1 MMISLRPEQE
11 KILEY
16 THEKMGISAVPGS
29 GKTYTLSLLAA
40 DLLKRGLLD
49 IDQEVLVVTL
59 VNSAVD
65 NFYLRV
71 NQFVSAEGLVP
82 FIGYRVRTLHGLA
95 YDIVRERPSLVGLS
109 EDFTIIDERE
119 ANAIIREAA
128 LAWLHGHPDIM
139 EGYLNLELQTEQLER
154 IRRRDLRGLLFEIA
168 VSFIR
173 MAKNMRKSP
182 GQIRERLDALP
193 VPLQLA
199 EMGCAIYAD
208 YQRSLTYRG
217 SVDFDDL
224 ISLALLALESDE
236 EFLERLRYR
245 WPYVLEDEAQDSSLL
260 QESILATLIGDGGN
274 WVRVGDPNQ
283 AIFETFTTADPRYL
297 REFIDREEVIR
308 KSLSISGRSTP
319 SIMYLANK
327 FAEWTHKNHQVA
339 EVRDALHDDPSIKP
353 TSLDDPQSNPEDN
366 PSQIHLIYTPYTSK
380 DEISAVADSLTRW
393 LPEHED
399 WTVAVLVPR
408 NKRGKDLGEELQRRK
423 VDYDDSLLKTTTETR
438 HSAGVLGHI
447 LAYLSDPGSNKKL
460 IKVFKHWSLV
470 KEQEEKINDPTKKTI
485 ELLQKINHLEDF
497 VSPNPGKDW
506 LEELN
511 LQRKDSETLGILIEF
526 REEVRKW
533 QASVLLPIDQL
544 VLTLAQDFFSETN
557 ELAMAHKLAILLR
570 QASNS
575 NPSWRLPQLTEEL
588 NVIARNE
595 RRFLGF
601 SAQDSGFDPEQ
612 YKGKVVITTMHKAK
626 GLEWDR
632 VYLMSVNNYNFPSGV
647 IDEGYITE
655 KWYIRDKLNLQAEAL
670 AQLETAFSSDDYDWY
685 LEGEATQ
692 KARIDYVRE
701 RLRLLY
707 VGITRAKKEL
717 VITWNKGRRKNQQV
731 AFSFANLGSI
741 WEGYI
746 NSSEGD

>member
-1 MMISLRPEQE
+1 MISLRPEQE

-40 DLLKRGLLD
+40 DLLKSGLLD

-109 EDFTIIDERE
+109 EDFSIIDERE
-119 ANAIIREAA
+119 ANAIIREAV
-128 LAWLHGHPDIM
+128 LVWLHSHPDIM
-139 EGYLNLELQTEQLER
+139 EGYLNLELQTGQLER
-154 IRRRDLRGLLFEIA
+154 IRRRDLRELLFEIA

-173 MAKNMRKSP
+173 KAKNMQKSP
-182 GQIRERLDALP
+182 DQIRKRLETIP

-199 EMGCAIYAD
+199 EMGCEIYAD
-208 YQRSLTYRG
+208 YQRSLAYRG

-224 ISLALLALESDE
+224 IILALLALESDE

-260 QESILATLIGDGGN
+260 QEAILVKLVGDGGN

-297 REFIDREEVIR
+297 REFIDQDDVI
-308 KSLSISGRSTP
+308 KKTLSMSGRSTL
-319 SIMYLANK
+319 SIIYLANE
-327 FAEWTHKNHQVA
+327 FAEWTHKKHQVA
-339 EVRDALHDDPSIKP
+339 EVRDALQDDPRIKP
-353 TSLDDPQSNPEDN
+353 TLPNDPQSNPEDD
-366 PSQIHLIYTPYTSK
+366 PSQIHLIYTPYKSQ
-380 DEISAVADSLTRW
+380 DEISAIGDSLTRW
-393 LPEHED
+393 LPEHGD

-408 NKRGKDLGEELQRRK
+408 NKRGKDLGEELKRRK
-423 VDYDDSLLKTTTETR
+423 VDYDDSLLRTTSQTR

-447 LAYLSDPGSNKKL
+447 LAYLSDPGSKKKL
-460 IKVFKHWSLV
+460 INIFKDWSLLR
-470 KEQEEKINDPTKKTI
+470 EQEENNHDRTKKTI
-485 ELLQKINHLEDF
+485 ELLQKISHLEDF
-497 VSPNPGKDW
+497 VSPDPGKDW
-506 LEELN
+506 LEELD
-511 LQRKDSETLGILIEF
+511 LQRKDSEIFEILIEF
-526 REEVRKW
+526 RKEIRKW

-544 VLTLAQDFFSETN
+544 VLTLAQDFFSEAN
-557 ELAMAHKLAILLR
+557 ELAIAHKLAIMLR
-570 QASNS
+570 QASKS

-595 RRFLGF
+595 RKFLGF

-647 IDEGYITE
+647 GDEGYIAE
-655 KWYIRDKLNLQAEAL
+655 KWYIRDKLNLQAETL
-670 AQLETAFSSDDYDWY
+670 AQLESAFSSDDYDWY
-685 LEGEATQ
+685 QEGDAT
-692 KARIDYVRE
+692 KRARIDYVRE

-717 VITWNKGRRKNQQV
+717 VITWNKGRRNKQKV
-731 AFSFANLGSI
+731 ALPFAALGSI
-741 WEGYI
+741 WEEQI
-746 NSSEGD
+746 NSSEGN

>member
-1 MMISLRPEQE
+1 MISLRPEQE

-40 DLLKRGLLD
+40 DLLKSGLLD

-109 EDFTIIDERE
+109 EDFSIIDERE
-119 ANAIIREAA
+119 ANAIIREAV
-128 LAWLHGHPDIM
+128 LVWLHSHPDIM
-139 EGYLNLELQTEQLER
+139 EGYLNLELQTGQLER
-154 IRRRDLRGLLFEIA
+154 IRRRDLRELLFEIA

-173 MAKNMRKSP
+173 KAKNMQKSP
-182 GQIRERLDALP
+182 DQIRKRLETIP

-199 EMGCAIYAD
+199 EMGCEIYAD
-208 YQRSLTYRG
+208 YQRSLAYRG

-224 ISLALLALESDE
+224 IILALLALESDE

-260 QESILATLIGDGGN
+260 QEAILVKLVGDGGN

-297 REFIDREEVIR
+297 REFIDQDDVI
-308 KSLSISGRSTP
+308 KKTLSMSGRSTL
-319 SIMYLANK
+319 SIIYLANE
-327 FAEWTHKNHQVA
+327 FAEWTHKKHQVA
-339 EVRDALHDDPSIKP
+339 EVRDALQDDPRIKP
-353 TSLDDPQSNPEDN
+353 TLPNDPQSNPEDD
-366 PSQIHLIYTPYTSK
+366 PSQIHLIYAPYKSQ
-380 DEISAVADSLTRW
+380 DEISAIGDSLTRW
-393 LPEHED
+393 LPEHGD

-408 NKRGKDLGEELQRRK
+408 NKRGKDLGEELKRRK
-423 VDYDDSLLKTTTETR
+423 VDYDDSLLRTTSQTR

-447 LAYLSDPGSNKKL
+447 LAYLSDPGSKKKL
-460 IKVFKHWSLV
+460 INIFKDWSLLR
-470 KEQEEKINDPTKKTI
+470 EQEENNHDRTKKTI
-485 ELLQKINHLEDF
+485 ELLQKISHLEDF
-497 VSPNPGKDW
+497 VSPDPGKDW
-506 LEELN
+506 LEELD
-511 LQRKDSETLGILIEF
+511 LQRKDSEIVEILIEF
-526 REEVRKW
+526 REEIRKW

-544 VLTLAQDFFSETN
+544 VLTLAQDFFSEAN
-557 ELAMAHKLAILLR
+557 ELAIAHKLAIMLR
-570 QASNS
+570 QASKS

-595 RRFLGF
+595 RKFLGF

-647 IDEGYITE
+647 GDEGYIAE
-655 KWYIRDKLNLQAEAL
+655 KWYIRDKLNLQAETL
-670 AQLETAFSSDDYDWY
+670 AQLESAFSSDDYDWY
-685 LEGEATQ
+685 QEGDAT
-692 KARIDYVRE
+692 KRARIDYVRE

-717 VITWNKGRRKNQQV
+717 VITWNKGRRNKQKV
-731 AFSFANLGSI
+731 ALPFAALGSI
-741 WEGYI
+741 WEEQI
-746 NSSEGD
+746 NSSEGN

>member
-1 MMISLRPEQE
+1 MISLRPEQE

-71 NQFVSAEGLVP
+71 NQFVSEEGLVP

-109 EDFTIIDERE
+109 EDFSIIDERE
-119 ANAIIREAA
+119 ANAIIRDAV
-128 LAWLHGHPDIM
+128 LVWLHSHPDVM
-139 EGYLNLELQTEQLER
+139 EGYLNLELKIGQLER
-154 IRRRDLRGLLFEIA
+154 VRRRDLRELLFEIA

-173 MAKNMRKSP
+173 MAKNIRKSP
-182 GQIRERLDALP
+182 DQIRERLDALP

-199 EMGCAIYAD
+199 EMGCEIYTD
-208 YQRSLTYRG
+208 YQRSLAYRG

-224 ISLALLALESDE
+224 IILALLALESDE

-260 QESILATLIGDGGN
+260 QEAILAKLVGDGGN

-283 AIFETFTTADPRYL
+283 AIFETFTTANPRYL
-297 REFIDREEVIR
+297 REFIDREDVIN
-308 KSLSISGRSTP
+308 KTLSISGRSTP
-319 SIMYLANK
+319 SIVFLANE
-327 FAEWTHKNHQVA
+327 FACWTHKKHQVA
-339 EVRDALHDDPSIKP
+339 EVRDALQDDPRIKP
-353 TSLDDPQSNPEDN
+353 TLPDDPQSNPEDD
-366 PSQIHLIYTPYTSK
+366 PSQIHLIYTNYTSQ
-380 DEISAVADSLTRW
+380 DEVSAVADSLTRW
-393 LPEHED
+393 LPDHED

-423 VDYDDSLLKTTTETR
+423 VEYDDSLLRTTSKTR

-460 IKVFKHWSLV
+460 IKVFKHWSFIS
-470 KEQEEKINDPTKKTI
+470 EQGEKNNDRTIKTI
-485 ELLQKINHLEDF
+485 ELLQKISHLEDF
-497 VSPNPGKDW
+497 ISPDPGKDW
-506 LEELN
+506 LEELD
-511 LQRKDSETLGILIEF
+511 LQSKDSEIFEILIEF

-533 QASVLLPIDQL
+533 QTSVLLPIDQL
-544 VLTLAQDFFSETN
+544 VLTLAQDFFSEPN

-595 RRFLGF
+595 RKFLGF

-647 IDEGYITE
+647 GDEGYIAE
-655 KWYIRDKLNLQAEAL
+655 KWFIRDKLNLQAETL

-685 LEGEATQ
+685 REGDAT
-692 KARIDYVRE
+692 KRARIDYVRE

-731 AFSFANLGSI
+731 ALSFAALGSI
-741 WEGYI
+741 WERYL
-746 NSSEGD
+746 NYSEDN

>member
-1 MMISLRPEQE
+1 MISLRPEQE

-40 DLLKRGLLD
+40 DLLKSGLLD

-109 EDFTIIDERE
+109 EDFSIIDERE
-119 ANAIIREAA
+119 ANAIIREAV
-128 LAWLHGHPDIM
+128 LVWLHSHPDIM
-139 EGYLNLELQTEQLER
+139 EGYLNLELQTGQLER
-154 IRRRDLRGLLFEIA
+154 IRRRDLRELLFEIA

-173 MAKNMRKSP
+173 KAKNMQKSP
-182 GQIRERLDALP
+182 DQIRKRLETIP

-199 EMGCAIYAD
+199 EMGCEIYAD
-208 YQRSLTYRG
+208 YQRSLAYRG

-224 ISLALLALESDE
+224 IILALLALESDE

-260 QESILATLIGDGGN
+260 QEAILVKLVGDGGN

-297 REFIDREEVIR
+297 REFIDQDDVI
-308 KSLSISGRSTP
+308 KKTLSMSGRSTL
-319 SIMYLANK
+319 SIIYLANE
-327 FAEWTHKNHQVA
+327 FAEWTHKKHQVA
-339 EVRDALHDDPSIKP
+339 EVRDALQDDPRIKP
-353 TSLDDPQSNPEDN
+353 TLPNDPQSNPEDD
-366 PSQIHLIYTPYTSK
+366 PSQIHLIYTPYKSQ
-380 DEISAVADSLTRW
+380 DEISAIGDSLTRW
-393 LPEHED
+393 LPEHGD

-408 NKRGKDLGEELQRRK
+408 NKRGKDLGEELKRRK
-423 VDYDDSLLKTTTETR
+423 VDYDDSLLRTTSQTR

-447 LAYLSDPGSNKKL
+447 LAYLSDPGSKKKL
-460 IKVFKHWSLV
+460 INIFKDWSLLR
-470 KEQEEKINDPTKKTI
+470 EQEENNHDRTKKTI
-485 ELLQKINHLEDF
+485 ELLQKISHLEDF
-497 VSPNPGKDW
+497 VSPDPGKDW
-506 LEELN
+506 LEELD
-511 LQRKDSETLGILIEF
+511 LQRKDSEIVGILIEF
-526 REEVRKW
+526 REEIRKW

-544 VLTLAQDFFSETN
+544 VLTLAQDFFSEAN
-557 ELAMAHKLAILLR
+557 ELAIAHKLAIMLR
-570 QASNS
+570 QASKS

-595 RRFLGF
+595 RKFLGF

-647 IDEGYITE
+647 GDEGYIAE
-655 KWYIRDKLNLQAEAL
+655 KWYIRDKLNLQAETL
-670 AQLETAFSSDDYDWY
+670 AQLESAFSSDDYDWY
-685 LEGEATQ
+685 QEGDAT
-692 KARIDYVRE
+692 KRARIDYVRE

-717 VITWNKGRRKNQQV
+717 VITWNKGRRNRQKV
-731 AFSFANLGSI
+731 ALPFAALGSI
-741 WEGYI
+741 WEEQI
-746 NSSEGD
+746 NSSEGN

>member
-1 MMISLRPEQE
+1 MMSLRPEQQ

-16 THEKMGISAVPGS
+16 AQGKMGISAVPGS

-40 DLLKRGLLD
+40 DLIKRRVLKD
-49 IDQEVLVVTL
+49 EQELLVVTL

-71 NQFVSAEGLVP
+71 NQFVSEAGLIP

-109 EDFTIIDERE
+109 EDFSIIDERE
-119 ANAIIREAA
+119 ANSIVREAV
-128 LAWLHGHPDIM
+128 LVWLHGHPDVM
-139 EGYLNLELQTEQLER
+139 EGYLNPDLKIGQLER
-154 IRRRDLRGLLFEIA
+154 IRRRDLRELLFEIA

-182 GQIRERLDALP
+182 VQIRERLDALS
-193 VPLQLA
+193 VPLPLA
-199 EMGCAIYAD
+199 EMGSEIYAD
-208 YQRSLTYRG
+208 YQRSLAYRG

-224 ISLALLALESDE
+224 IIMALLALESDE

-260 QESILATLIGDGGN
+260 QEAILAKLIGNGGN

-297 REFIDREEVIR
+297 RDYIDREDVIN
-308 KSLSISGRSTP
+308 KTLSRSGRSTP
-319 SIMYLANK
+319 SIIFLANE
-327 FAEWTHKNHQVA
+327 FASWTHKKHQVA
-339 EVRDALHDDPSIKP
+339 EVRDALQDDPIIKP
-353 TSLDDPQSNPEDN
+353 TLPDDPQTNPVDE
-366 PSQIHLIYTPYTSK
+366 PSQIHLIYTPYTAK
-380 DEISAVADSLTRW
+380 DEISAVADSLTHW
-393 LPEHED
+393 VPDHKD

-408 NKRGKDLGEELQRRK
+408 NMRGKELGEELQRRK
-423 VDYDDSLLKTTTETR
+423 IDCDDSLLGTTSKTR

-447 LAYLSDPGSNKKL
+447 LAYLSDPGSKEKL
-460 IKVFKHWSLV
+460 IRVFKDWSSIR
-470 KEQEEKINDPTKKTI
+470 EQKEKINDRTKKTI
-485 ELLQKINHLEDF
+485 ELLRKINHLEDF
-497 VSPNPGKDW
+497 IFPDPGKDW
-506 LEELN
+506 LEELD
-511 LQRKDSETLGILIEF
+511 LQGKDSDLYETLIVF
-526 REEVRKW
+526 REEIRKW
-533 QASVLLPIDQL
+533 QASVFLPIDQL
-544 VLTLAQDFFSETN
+544 VLTLAQDFFSEAN
-557 ELAMAHKLAILLR
+557 ELAIAHKLAVLLR
-570 QASNS
+570 QASIS

-588 NVIARNE
+588 TVIARNE

-612 YKGKVVITTMHKAK
+612 YKGIVVITTMHKAK

-632 VYLMSVNNYNFPSGV
+632 VYLMSINNYNFPSGFG
-647 IDEGYITE
+647 DEGYIAE
-655 KWYIRDKLNLQAEAL
+655 KWYIRDKLNMQAETL
-670 AQLETAFSSDDYDWY
+670 AQLETAFSSNDYEWY
-685 LEGEATQ
+685 QEGDATQ

-717 VITWNKGRRKNQQV
+717 VITWNKGRRNNQKV
-731 AFSFANLGSI
+731 ALPFAALGSI
-741 WEGYI
+741 WEDHI
-746 NSSEGD
+746 NSPEGN

>member
-1 MMISLRPEQE
+1 MMPLRFEQKE
-11 KILEY
+11 ILEY
-16 THEKMGISAVPGS
+16 NNGKMGISAVPGS

-139 EGYLNLELQTEQLER
+139 EGYLNLELRTEQLER

-438 HSAGVLGHI
+438 HSVGVLGHI

>member
-1 MMISLRPEQE
+1 M
-11 KILEY
+11 
-16 THEKMGISAVPGS
+16 
-29 GKTYTLSLLAA
+29 
-40 DLLKRGLLD
+40 
-49 IDQEVLVVTL
+49 
-59 VNSAVD
+59 
-65 NFYLRV
+65 
-71 NQFVSAEGLVP
+71 
-82 FIGYRVRTLHGLA
+82 
-95 YDIVRERPSLVGLS
+95 
-109 EDFTIIDERE
+109 
-119 ANAIIREAA
+119 
-128 LAWLHGHPDIM
+128 
-139 EGYLNLELQTEQLER
+139 
-154 IRRRDLRGLLFEIA
+154 
-168 VSFIR
+168 
-173 MAKNMRKSP
+173 
-182 GQIRERLDALP
+182 
-193 VPLQLA
+193 
-199 EMGCAIYAD
+199 
-208 YQRSLTYRG
+208 
-217 SVDFDDL
+217 
-224 ISLALLALESDE
+224 
-236 EFLERLRYR
+236 
-245 WPYVLEDEAQDSSLL
+245 
-260 QESILATLIGDGGN
+260 
-274 WVRVGDPNQ
+274 GDPNQ

>member
-1 MMISLRPEQE
+1 MMPLRFEQKE
-11 KILEY
+11 ILEY
-16 THEKMGISAVPGS
+16 NNGKMGISAVPGS

-139 EGYLNLELQTEQLER
+139 EGYLNLELRTEQLER

>member
-1 MMISLRPEQE
+1 MISLRPEQE

-40 DLLKRGLLD
+40 DLLKSGLLD

-109 EDFTIIDERE
+109 EDFSIIDERE
-119 ANAIIREAA
+119 ANAIIREAV
-128 LAWLHGHPDIM
+128 LVWLHSHPDIM
-139 EGYLNLELQTEQLER
+139 EGYLNLELQTGQLER
-154 IRRRDLRGLLFEIA
+154 IRRRDLRELLFEIA

-173 MAKNMRKSP
+173 KAKNMQKSP
-182 GQIRERLDALP
+182 DQIRKRLETIP

-199 EMGCAIYAD
+199 EMGCEIYAD
-208 YQRSLTYRG
+208 YQRSLAYRG

-224 ISLALLALESDE
+224 IILALLALESDE

-260 QESILATLIGDGGN
+260 QEAILVKLVGDGGN

-297 REFIDREEVIR
+297 REFIDQDDVI
-308 KSLSISGRSTP
+308 KKTLSMSGRSTL
-319 SIMYLANK
+319 SIIYLANE
-327 FAEWTHKNHQVA
+327 FAEWTHKKHQVA
-339 EVRDALHDDPSIKP
+339 EVRDALQDDPRIKP
-353 TSLDDPQSNPEDN
+353 TLPNDPQSNPEDD
-366 PSQIHLIYTPYTSK
+366 PSQIHLIYTPYTSQ
-380 DEISAVADSLTRW
+380 DEISAIGDSLTRW
-393 LPEHED
+393 LPEHGD

-408 NKRGKDLGEELQRRK
+408 NKRGKDLGEELKRRK
-423 VDYDDSLLKTTTETR
+423 VDYDDSLLRTTSQTR

-447 LAYLSDPGSNKKL
+447 LAYLSDPGSKKKL
-460 IKVFKHWSLV
+460 INIFKDWSLLR
-470 KEQEEKINDPTKKTI
+470 EQEENNHDRTKKTI
-485 ELLQKINHLEDF
+485 ELLQKISHLEDF
-497 VSPNPGKDW
+497 VSPDPGKDW
-506 LEELN
+506 LEELD
-511 LQRKDSETLGILIEF
+511 LQRKDSEIVGILIEF
-526 REEVRKW
+526 REEIRKW

-544 VLTLAQDFFSETN
+544 VLTLAQDFFSEAN
-557 ELAMAHKLAILLR
+557 ELAIAHKLAIMLR
-570 QASNS
+570 QASKS

-595 RRFLGF
+595 RKFLGF

-647 IDEGYITE
+647 GDEGYIAE
-655 KWYIRDKLNLQAEAL
+655 KWYIRDKLNLQAETL
-670 AQLETAFSSDDYDWY
+670 AQLESAFSSDDYDWY
-685 LEGEATQ
+685 QEGDAT
-692 KARIDYVRE
+692 KRARIDYVRE

-717 VITWNKGRRKNQQV
+717 VITWNKGRRNKQKV
-731 AFSFANLGSI
+731 ALPFAALGSI
-741 WEGYI
+741 WEEHI
-746 NSSEGD
+746 NSSEGN

>member
-1 MMISLRPEQE
+1 MMPLRFEQKE
-11 KILEY
+11 ILEY
-16 THEKMGISAVPGS
+16 NNGKMGISAVPGS

-139 EGYLNLELQTEQLER
+139 EGYLNLELRTEQLER

-260 QESILATLIGDGGN
+260 QESILDIN
-274 WVRVGDPNQ
+274 W
-283 AIFETFTTADPRYL
+283 
-297 REFIDREEVIR
+297 
-308 KSLSISGRSTP
+308 
-319 SIMYLANK
+319 
-327 FAEWTHKNHQVA
+327 
-339 EVRDALHDDPSIKP
+339 
-353 TSLDDPQSNPEDN
+353 
-366 PSQIHLIYTPYTSK
+366 
-380 DEISAVADSLTRW
+380 RW
-393 LPEHED
+393 
-399 WTVAVLVPR
+399 W
-408 NKRGKDLGEELQRRK
+408 
-423 VDYDDSLLKTTTETR
+423 
-438 HSAGVLGHI
+438 
-447 LAYLSDPGSNKKL
+447 
-460 IKVFKHWSLV
+460 
-470 KEQEEKINDPTKKTI
+470 
-485 ELLQKINHLEDF
+485 
-497 VSPNPGKDW
+497 
-506 LEELN
+506 
-511 LQRKDSETLGILIEF
+511 
-526 REEVRKW
+526 
-533 QASVLLPIDQL
+533 
-544 VLTLAQDFFSETN
+544 
-557 ELAMAHKLAILLR
+557 
-570 QASNS
+570 
-575 NPSWRLPQLTEEL
+575 
-588 NVIARNE
+588 
-595 RRFLGF
+595 
-601 SAQDSGFDPEQ
+601 
-612 YKGKVVITTMHKAK
+612 
-626 GLEWDR
+626 
-632 VYLMSVNNYNFPSGV
+632 
-647 IDEGYITE
+647 
-655 KWYIRDKLNLQAEAL
+655 
-670 AQLETAFSSDDYDWY
+670 
-685 LEGEATQ
+685 
-692 KARIDYVRE
+692 
-701 RLRLLY
+701 
-707 VGITRAKKEL
+707 
-717 VITWNKGRRKNQQV
+717 
-731 AFSFANLGSI
+731 
-741 WEGYI
+741 
-746 NSSEGD
+746 

>member
-1 MMISLRPEQE
+1 MMSLRPEQKE
-11 KILEY
+11 ILGY
-16 THEKMGISAVPGS
+16 THGKMGISAVPGS

-40 DLLKRGLLD
+40 DLIQRRLLKD
-49 IDQEVLVVTL
+49 EQEVLVVTL

-71 NQFVSAEGLVP
+71 NQFVSEAGLIP

-109 EDFTIIDERE
+109 EDFSIIDERE
-119 ANAIIREAA
+119 ADSIIREAV
-128 LAWLHGHPDIM
+128 LVWLHSNPNIM
-139 EGYLNLELQTEQLER
+139 EGYLNLDLQPGQLEH
-154 IRRRDLRGLLFEIA
+154 INRRNLPGLLFEIA

-173 MAKNMRKSP
+173 MAKNMQKSP
-182 GQIRERLDALP
+182 DQIRECLDTLS
-193 VPLQLA
+193 VPLPLA
-199 EMGCAIYAD
+199 EMGSEIYVD
-208 YQRSLTYRG
+208 YQRSLSYRG

-224 ISLALLALESDE
+224 IIMSLIALESDE
-236 EFLERLRYR
+236 EFLKRLRYR

-260 QESILATLIGDGGN
+260 QETILAKLIGDGGN

-297 REFIDREEVIR
+297 REFIDREDVIN
-308 KSLSISGRSTP
+308 KTLSSSGRSTP
-319 SIMYLANK
+319 SIIYLANE
-327 FAEWTHKNHQVA
+327 FAGWTHKKHQIA
-339 EVRDALHDDPSIKP
+339 EVRDALQDDPRIKP
-353 TSLDDPQSNPEDN
+353 TLPDDPQSNPEDD
-366 PSQIHLIYTPYTSK
+366 PSQLHLVYTPYTSK
-380 DEISAVADSLTRW
+380 DEISAVADSLTHW
-393 LPEHED
+393 LPDHKD

-423 VDYDDSLLKTTTETR
+423 VDFDDSLLRTTSETR

-460 IKVFKHWSLV
+460 INVFKDWSLIR
-470 KEQEEKINDPTKKTI
+470 EQEENINDRTKKTI
-485 ELLQKINHLEDF
+485 ELLRKIIHLEDF
-497 VSPNPGKDW
+497 VSPDPGKDW
-506 LEELN
+506 LEELD
-511 LQRKDSETLGILIEF
+511 LQSKDSEIYEMLIEF
-526 REEVRKW
+526 REEILKW
-533 QASVLLPIDQL
+533 QASVILPIDQL
-544 VLTLAQDFFSETN
+544 VLTLSQDFFSETN
-557 ELAMAHKLAILLR
+557 EIAMAHKLAILLR

-575 NPSWRLPQLTEEL
+575 NPSWRLPELTEEL
-588 NVIARNE
+588 KVIARNE

-647 IDEGYITE
+647 IDEGYIAE

-685 LEGEATQ
+685 QEGEAT
-692 KARIDYVRE
+692 KRARNDYVRE

-707 VGITRAKKEL
+707 VGITRAKSEL
-717 VITWNKGRRKNQQV
+717 VITWNKGRRNNQKV
-731 AFSFANLGSI
+731 ALPFAALGSI

-746 NSSEGD
+746 NSSEGN

>member
-1 MMISLRPEQE
+1 MISLRPEQE
-11 KILEY
+11 KILVY

-71 NQFVSAEGLVP
+71 NQFVSEEGLVP

-109 EDFTIIDERE
+109 EDFSIIDERE
-119 ANAIIREAA
+119 ANAIIRDAV
-128 LAWLHGHPDIM
+128 LVWLHSHPDVM
-139 EGYLNLELQTEQLER
+139 EGYLNLELKIGQLER
-154 IRRRDLRGLLFEIA
+154 VRRRDLRELLFEIA

-173 MAKNMRKSP
+173 MAKNIRKSP
-182 GQIRERLDALP
+182 DQIRERLDALP

-199 EMGCAIYAD
+199 EMGCEIYTD
-208 YQRSLTYRG
+208 YQRSLAYRG

-224 ISLALLALESDE
+224 IILALLALESDE

-260 QESILATLIGDGGN
+260 QEAILAKLVGDGGN

-297 REFIDREEVIR
+297 REFIDREDVIN
-308 KSLSISGRSTP
+308 KTLSISGRSTP
-319 SIMYLANK
+319 SIVFLANE
-327 FAEWTHKNHQVA
+327 FACWTHKNHQVA
-339 EVRDALHDDPSIKP
+339 EVRDALQDDPRIKP
-353 TSLDDPQSNPEDN
+353 TLPDDPQSNPEDD
-366 PSQIHLIYTPYTSK
+366 PSQIHLIYTNYTSQ
-380 DEISAVADSLTRW
+380 DEVSAVADSLTRW
-393 LPEHED
+393 LPDHED

-408 NKRGKDLGEELQRRK
+408 NKRGKDLGEELKRRK
-423 VDYDDSLLKTTTETR
+423 VDYDDSLLRTTSKTR

-460 IKVFKHWSLV
+460 IKVFKHWSFIS
-470 KEQEEKINDPTKKTI
+470 EQGEKNNDRTIKTI
-485 ELLQKINHLEDF
+485 ELLQKISHLEDF
-497 VSPNPGKDW
+497 ISPDPGKDW
-506 LEELN
+506 LEELD
-511 LQRKDSETLGILIEF
+511 LQSKDSEIFEILIEF

-533 QASVLLPIDQL
+533 QTSVLLPIDQL
-544 VLTLAQDFFSETN
+544 VLTLAQDFFSEPN

-647 IDEGYITE
+647 GDEGYIAE
-655 KWYIRDKLNLQAEAL
+655 KWFIRDKLNLQAETL

-685 LEGEATQ
+685 REGDAT
-692 KARIDYVRE
+692 KRARIDYVRE

-731 AFSFANLGSI
+731 ALSFAALGSI
-741 WEGYI
+741 WERYL
-746 NSSEGD
+746 NYSEDN

>member
-1 MMISLRPEQE
+1 MISLRPEQE

-71 NQFVSAEGLVP
+71 NQFVSEEGLVP

-109 EDFTIIDERE
+109 EDFSIIDERE
-119 ANAIIREAA
+119 ANAIIRDAV
-128 LAWLHGHPDIM
+128 LVWLHSHPDVM
-139 EGYLNLELQTEQLER
+139 EGYLNLELKIGQLER
-154 IRRRDLRGLLFEIA
+154 VRRRDLRELLFEIA

-173 MAKNMRKSP
+173 MAKNIRKSP
-182 GQIRERLDALP
+182 DQIRERMDALP

-199 EMGCAIYAD
+199 EMGCEIYTD
-208 YQRSLTYRG
+208 YQRSLAYRG

-224 ISLALLALESDE
+224 IILALLALESDE

-260 QESILATLIGDGGN
+260 QEAILAKLVGDGGN

-297 REFIDREEVIR
+297 RDFIDRKDVI
-308 KSLSISGRSTP
+308 KKTLSSSGRSTP
-319 SIMYLANK
+319 SIIHIANHYT
-327 FAEWTHKNHQVA
+327 EWTKNHHPVI
-339 EVRDALHDDPSIKP
+339 EVRDALQDDPRIKP
-353 TSLDDPQSNPEDN
+353 TLPDDPQSNPEDD
-366 PSQIHLIYTPYTSK
+366 PSQIHLIYTNYTSQ
-380 DEISAVADSLTRW
+380 DEVSAVADSLTRW
-393 LPEHED
+393 LPDHED

-408 NKRGKDLGEELQRRK
+408 NKRGKDLGEELKRRK
-423 VDYDDSLLKTTTETR
+423 VDYDDSLLRTTSKTR

-460 IKVFKHWSLV
+460 IKVFKHWSFIS
-470 KEQEEKINDPTKKTI
+470 EQGEKNNDRTIKTI
-485 ELLQKINHLEDF
+485 ELLQKISHLEDF
-497 VSPNPGKDW
+497 ISPDPGKDW
-506 LEELN
+506 LEELD
-511 LQRKDSETLGILIEF
+511 LQSKDSEIFEILIEF

-533 QASVLLPIDQL
+533 QTSVLLPIDQL
-544 VLTLAQDFFSETN
+544 VLTLAQDFFSEPN

-647 IDEGYITE
+647 GDEGYIAE
-655 KWYIRDKLNLQAEAL
+655 KWFIRDKLNLQAETL

-685 LEGEATQ
+685 REGDAT
-692 KARIDYVRE
+692 KRARIDYVRE

-731 AFSFANLGSI
+731 ALSFAALGSI
-741 WEGYI
+741 WERYL
-746 NSSEGD
+746 NYSEDN